1 MQVEYGKF
9 FKKLI
14 VRTKI
19 VVLLAA
25 ALDLTRDLHL
35 TSRGV
40 AMNFFSHPLL
50 TLCFLISTVRLY
62 AKGWTGS

>member
-1 MQVEYGKF
+1 MQLEYGKF

-40 AMNFFSHPLL
+40 AMNFFFTSPSYTLL
-50 TLCFLISTVRLY
+50 FDQYGEVIYERMD
-62 AKGWTGS
+62 W

>member
-1 MQVEYGKF
+1 VELEYGKF

-25 ALDLTRDLHL
+25 ALNLTRDLHL

-40 AMNFFSHPLL
+40 AMNFFFTYPSYTLL
-50 TLCFLISTVRLY
+50 FDQYGEVVCERMD
-62 AKGWTGS
+62 W